1 VGRVRSWLAWAAA
14 GACAFLAVLTLFWR
28 DWIEGLTGW
37 DPDRHGGS
45 LEWGLV
51 VALACAAVGLSLLA
65 RHWRPRPQATVRPA
79 S

>member
-1 VGRVRSWLAWAAA
+1 MGRVRSRLAWVAA

-28 DWIEGLTGW
+28 DWIEALTGW

-51 VALACAAVGLSLLA
+51 VALACAAVVLSLLA
-65 RHWRPRPQATVRPA
+65 RRLRPRPHAIGAFR
-79 S
+79 